1 MAYLRWSYSNWY
13 VYWDCAGY
21 VQIWHVDGGGGRYNF
36 NSDIDEF
43 IKNEFN
49 NVSEDFITIRKNS
62 HSMDQTKYIVLCQM
76 WYKLHEK
83 STQAK

>member
-13 VYWDCAGY
+13 AYWDCAGY
-21 VQIWHVDGGGGRYNF
+21 VQVWHKDGASASYSF

-49 NVSEDFITIRKNS
+49 NVSDDDKEELAEALIEANNDYNEE
-62 HSMDQTKYIVLCQM
+62 QGNTK
-76 WYKLHEK
+76 
-83 STQAK
+83 

>member
-21 VQIWHVDGGGGRYNF
+21 VQVWHVDGGDGRYNF

-49 NVSEDFITIRKNS
+49 NVSDDDKKELAEALIEANNDYNEEKDN
-62 HSMDQTKYIVLCQM
+62 TK
-76 WYKLHEK
+76 
-83 STQAK
+83 